1 MCVAT
6 ACDELGWGNGRSVN
20 QRQLDQLQQLE
31 QLEQFQLISC
41 GEATEREAR
50 SIPQRAVREAHCEL
64 CVTQK
69 VIDALLKAL
78 STPGGQNLVF
88 KLILK

>member
-1 MCVAT
+1 MCMHS
-6 ACDELGWGNGRSVN
+6 GWGNGRSVI
-20 QRQLDQLQQLE
+20 QMRLDQLEQLE

-41 GEATEREAR
+41 G
-50 SIPQRAVREAHCEL
+50 EAHCEL

-78 STPGGQNLVF
+78 STPWWTASSMQWNRTPV
-88 KLILK
+88 